1 MINDKT
7 IKKKMQTELSW
18 LQILVYKNKP
28 EKKNRSQ
35 LKNTYKALCY
45 LLTMHNDL
53 SILKSI
59 YLPEKD
65 LLQKCSFE
73 MIEMLFFWD
82 SCAFKC
88 TLVPVITR
96 STDYEN
102 KTTIFGYA
110 SVNLLYQT
118 LHRSYRKRSLYSL
131 RIHTFNQVI
140 PWVNFWLV
148 NTILYNL
155 LHLNNKSSLFIWV
168 FRFFMYLSI
177 NKFRKISYE
186 RINAIS
192 IF

>member
-1 MINDKT
+1 MINDRT
-7 IKKKMQTELSW
+7 IYTRMHTELSW

-45 LLTMHNDL
+45 LLNMRTDL

-59 YLPEKD
+59 CLPEKD
-65 LLQKCSFE
+65 LLQKWSFE
-73 MIEMLFFWD
+73 MIEMLFFRD

-88 TLVPVITR
+88 TSVPVITR

-102 KTTIFGYA
+102 KTIIFGYA
-110 SVNLLYQT
+110 SDNLLYQT
-118 LHRSYRKRSLYSL
+118 LHRSYRKRALYSL

-140 PWVNFWLV
+140 LLVNFWLV

-155 LHLNNKSSLFIWV
+155 LHLNNKRSLFIWV
-168 FRFFMYLSI
+168 V
-177 NKFRKISYE
+177 
-186 RINAIS
+186 
-192 IF
+192 